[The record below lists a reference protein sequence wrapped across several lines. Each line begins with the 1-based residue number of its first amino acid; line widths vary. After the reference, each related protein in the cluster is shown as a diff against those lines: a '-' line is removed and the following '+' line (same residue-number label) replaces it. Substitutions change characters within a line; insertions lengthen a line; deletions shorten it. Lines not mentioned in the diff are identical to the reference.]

1 MALGGTIRGK
11 KTTLRLPVES
21 DLDTYNRWMADMRLR
36 HAHRV
41 WHEPAMPATWK
52 ERFKEIAKDKERV
65 LWSIEVDQ
73 KLVGF
78 ALGHLWTIGN
88 AFDVNHFVVDPGE
101 WRKGYGSDAAL
112 ALHRYLFDYL
122 DLRLVTAELRADNA
136 AALRIAT
143 KLGYTE
149 YAHGHGVHY
158 RDGAYVDEV
167 KLRMEKETWQERWSA
182 EREYPPLAAD
192 ATR

>member
-11 KTTLRLPVES
+11 KTTLRLPVEA
-21 DLDTYNRWMADMRLR
+21 DLETYDRWMADMRVR
-36 HAHRV
+36 RAHSV

-52 ERFKEIAKDKERV
+52 ERFKEIAKEKQTV
-65 LWSIEVDQ
+65 LWSVDAAER
-73 KLVGF
+73 LIGF
-78 ALGHLWTIGN
+78 AVGHVWSMGN
-88 AFDVNHFVVDPGE
+88 GFDVNHFVIDPDE

-122 DLRLVTAELRADNA
+122 DLRLATTDIRADNA
-136 AALRIAT
+136 AALKIAT

-149 YAHGHGVHY
+149 YAHGHEVHY
-158 RDGAYVDEV
+158 RDGAYVDEI
-167 KLRMEKETWQERWSA
+167 KLRMEKETWHERWST
-182 EREYPPLAAD
+182 EREYPALAAE

>member
-11 KTTLRLPVES
+11 TTTLRLPVES
-21 DLDTYNRWMADMRLR
+21 DLDTYDGWMADLRLR

-65 LWSIEVDQ
+65 LWSIDADQ
-73 KLVGF
+73 KLIGF
-78 ALGHLWTIGN
+78 ALGHLWAIGN
-88 AFDVNHFVVDPGE
+88 AFDVNHFVVDPGQ

-136 AALRIAT
+136 AALKIAT
-143 KLGYTE
+143 KLGYAE
-149 YAHGHGVHY
+149 FAHGHDVHY

>member
-11 KTTLRLPVES
+11 KTSLRLPVEA
-21 DLDTYNRWMADMRLR
+21 DLETYNRWMADMRVR
-36 HAHRV
+36 RAHRV

-52 ERFKEIAKDKERV
+52 ERFKEIAKDKQTV
-65 LWSIEVDQ
+65 LWSIDAAGQ
-73 KLVGF
+73 LVG
-78 ALGHLWTIGN
+78 LVVGHVWSMGN
-88 AFDVNHFVVDPGE
+88 GFDVNHFLIDPDE

-112 ALHRYLFDYL
+112 ALHRYVFDYL
-122 DLRLVTAELRADNA
+122 DLRVATFEIRADNA
-136 AALRIAT
+136 AALTIAH

-149 YAHGHGVHY
+149 FAHGHDVDY

-167 KLRMEKETWQERWSA
+167 KLRMDKEAWQERWSA

>member
-11 KTTLRLPVES
+11 TTTLRLPVES
-21 DLDTYNRWMADMRLR
+21 DVDTYDRWMADLRLR

-65 LWSIEVDQ
+65 LWSIDADQ
-73 KLVGF
+73 KLIGF
-78 ALGHLWTIGN
+78 ALGHLWAIGN
-88 AFDVNHFVVDPGE
+88 AFDVNHFVVDPDE

-136 AALRIAT
+136 AGLKIAT
-143 KLGYTE
+143 KLGYAE
-149 YAHGHGVHY
+149 FAHGHDVHY

>member
-11 KTTLRLPVES
+11 KTTLRLPVEA
-21 DLDTYNRWMADMRLR
+21 DLETYNRWMAELRVR

-52 ERFKEIAKDKERV
+52 ERFKEIAKDKQNV
-65 LWSIEVDQ
+65 LWSIDAAG

-78 ALGHLWTIGN
+78 AVGHVWSMGN
-88 AFDVNHFVVDPGE
+88 GFDLNHFLIDPEE
-101 WRKGYGSDAAL
+101 WRKGYGSDSAL

-122 DLRLVTAELRADNA
+122 DLRLVTVDLRADNA
-136 AALRIAT
+136 AGIRIAER
-143 KLGYTE
+143 LGYAE
-149 YAHGHGVHY
+149 YARGHQVHY
-158 RDGAYVDEV
+158 RDGAYVDDI
-167 KLRMEKETWQERWSA
+167 KLRMDKATWQERWSA

>member
-11 KTTLRLPVES
+11 KTTLRLPVEA
-21 DLDTYNRWMADMRLR
+21 DLETYNRWMADMRLR
-36 HAHRV
+36 QAHRV

-52 ERFKEIAKDKERV
+52 ERFKEIAKEKESI
-65 LWSIEVDQ
+65 LWSIDTDG

-88 AFDVNHFVVDPGE
+88 AFDVIHFLIDPDE
-101 WRKGYGSDAAL
+101 WRKGYGFDAAL

-122 DLRLVTAELRADNA
+122 DLRLATAEFRADNA
-136 AALRIAT
+136 AALKIVA
-143 KLGYTE
+143 KLGYIE
-149 YAHGHGVHY
+149 FARGHEVHY
-158 RDGAYVDEV
+158 RDGAYVDEI
-167 KLRMEKETWQERWSA
+167 KLRMDKETWQERWNT